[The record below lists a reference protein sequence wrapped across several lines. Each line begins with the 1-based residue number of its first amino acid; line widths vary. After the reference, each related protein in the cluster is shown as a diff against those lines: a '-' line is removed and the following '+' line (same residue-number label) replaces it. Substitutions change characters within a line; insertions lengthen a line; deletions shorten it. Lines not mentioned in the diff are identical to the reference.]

1 MTKVVNDDP
10 HWIEAASLVVFDA
23 KDTRDTRLA
32 ELKNELRNRKIILKP
47 GDDNQLIGFLR
58 AGQSNVTRALKVVE
72 VFLQY
77 QQYCKNGKLNKY

>member
-32 ELKNELRNRKIILKP
+32 ELKNELRSVEIRSLISKLLSFSHRWGSILAK
-47 GDDNQLIGFLR
+47 GDIAILL
-58 AGQSNVTRALKVVE
+58 
-72 VFLQY
+72 
-77 QQYCKNGKLNKY
+77 